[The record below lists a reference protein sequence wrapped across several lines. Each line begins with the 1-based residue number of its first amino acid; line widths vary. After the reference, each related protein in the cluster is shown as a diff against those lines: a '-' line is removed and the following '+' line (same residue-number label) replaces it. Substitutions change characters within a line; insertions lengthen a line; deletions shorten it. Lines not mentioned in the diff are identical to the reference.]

1 MAILGFILPPESG
14 EKVSM
19 EITVLLS
26 VAVFM
31 LMVSETMP
39 PTSETFPYIGEY
51 KSLNVYFPCL
61 WIFQNAVRNNAS
73 LIENGYCIMKKQ
85 MS

>member
-1 MAILGFILPPESG
+1 MALLGFILPPESG

-39 PTSETFPYIGEY
+39 PNSETFPYIGKKLHLY
-51 KSLNVYFPCL
+51 KQLVIAL
-61 WIFQNAVRNNAS
+61 RKIKAVFCPN
-73 LIENGYCIMKKQ
+73 
-85 MS
+85 

>member
-1 MAILGFILPPESG
+1 MCNFFQLVRKPQFYVLSLLFPCILISSMAILGFILPPESG

-39 PTSETFPYIGEY
+39 PTSETFPYIG
-51 KSLNVYFPCL
+51 KSP
-61 WIFQNAVRNNAS
+61 
-73 LIENGYCIMKKQ
+73 
-85 MS
+85 